1 MKPLLALCLSWLSG
15 LVDVVCLT
23 RFHGFAAL
31 QTGNMVHIGIEL
43 AHVDGPNKLAAIGT
57 SLAGL
62 FSNFAGVFTFCA
74 VAEFCSRP
82 VLVAAPVLGML
93 TASAGL
99 LDAFA
104 TGGCSWA
111 ICAVAASFGA
121 MNFCTSPNT
130 PLEGRLFTMVSLAT
144 GNLQKSA
151 KMLYKVARG
160 HKISDPDALAAQ
172 IAAMVVL
179 GTLFGAISGGV
190 ALAYEVNVPLM
201 RLPAG
206 AGQCAVLLWHDHLLR
221 PRFNQPSAAL
231 LEPLTDAGG
240 GAKKAGPE
248 TATTS
253 STASWSRFSLSS

>member
-1 MKPLLALCLSWLSG
+1 LGYLC
-15 LVDVVCLT
+15 
-23 RFHGFAAL
+23 
-31 QTGNMVHIGIEL
+31 
-43 AHVDGPNKLAAIGT
+43 
-57 SLAGL
+57 
-62 FSNFAGVFTFCA
+62 
-74 VAEFCSRP
+74 
-82 VLVAAPVLGML
+82 
-93 TASAGL
+93 
-99 LDAFA
+99 
-104 TGGCSWA
+104 GGCFFRSHELLHIA
-111 ICAVAASFGA
+111 QYTVGGEALHHGVA
-121 MNFCTSPNT
+121 
-130 PLEGRLFTMVSLAT
+130 RT

-201 RLPAG
+201 LLPAG